1 MNQIL
6 CLPRL
11 IEESNLSDLDL
22 ALVFVDFSKAFDSVD
37 RSKMFEILKLYG
49 IPDQIIAAIKVMYT
63 GTSST
68 VLSADGETPSFPILA
83 GILQGDTLAPF
94 LFIIVVDY
102 VLRISVDSISEKGYM
117 LHPRRSSRHPAA
129 YLTDTDFADD
139 IALVSQSLEYA
150 QDLHQSLEQA
160 SNGVG
165 LYLNETKTECMNR
178 CNTNNSQPVRT
189 LGGTPLKQVEDYK
202 YLGAYISSS
211 EKDFATRNGMAW
223 SACNDMHK
231 IWSSQLSNNLK
242 VKIFRATIEPIL
254 LYGSETWTLSRKLE
268 KRLDGTY
275 TRLLRRAQ
283 NLSWKSHPSISQIY
297 NKLPRVSSLVKYRRV
312 QFAGH
317 CFRADAEVISSLLLW
332 RPSYGKSRRRKLSFP
347 DVISRDT
354 GFSTEDL
361 RTAMRD
367 RNVWSDIVQS
377 MVVIVVVCC

>member
-1 MNQIL
+1 
-6 CLPRL
+6 
-11 IEESNLSDLDL
+11 
-22 ALVFVDFSKAFDSVD
+22 
-37 RSKMFEILKLYG
+37 
-49 IPDQIIAAIKVMYT
+49 
-63 GTSST
+63 
-68 VLSADGETPSFPILA
+68 
-83 GILQGDTLAPF
+83 
-94 LFIIVVDY
+94 
-102 VLRISVDSISEKGYM
+102 M

-150 QDLHQSLEQA
+150 QDLLQSLEQA

-189 LGGTPLKQVEDYK
+189 LNGTPLKQVEDYK

-275 TRLLRRAQ
+275 TRL
-283 NLSWKSHPSISQIY
+283 
-297 NKLPRVSSLVKYRRV
+297 
-312 QFAGH
+312 
-317 CFRADAEVISSLLLW
+317 
-332 RPSYGKSRRRKLSFP
+332 
-347 DVISRDT
+347 
-354 GFSTEDL
+354 
-361 RTAMRD
+361 
-367 RNVWSDIVQS
+367 
-377 MVVIVVVCC
+377 